1 MADVSENKPA
11 EQVAEQQPQVAETTV
26 EKPAE
31 TTTEKATEAP
41 AEKPAETT
49 SEKTTEA
56 SSTEAVKDTDSKP
69 EENNERKRRGS
80 FQRGGDNK
88 RGRNQNRGNYKG
100 NAYNKS
106 EQRQNKSRFENLPES
121 DDAGEIR
128 RQVDF
133 YFSDS
138 NLPIDAYLLKLTGGK
153 ENKPVPLKTIHDF
166 KRMRH
171 FQPYSAV
178 RDAVANSKFL
188 NLNEADEI
196 TRKVALADKYGDDA
210 QENKKI
216 ASSDN
221 MKRSIYV
228 KGFGNETEKSQLEI
242 EEFFEPYGP
251 VTAVRLRRAD
261 DGFFKRSV
269 FAEFESEE
277 GAKAFLE
284 LDPKPKF
291 NDNELTVMSKQEYVD
306 KKNDDIKEG
315 RINPRSPS
323 RGNQRSNRDGGDN
336 WKSSRDDFQ
345 SRGGRGGRGRG
356 GRGRGGDRGGRG
368 RGGRGGGRGGRDGRP
383 GDRNAERE
391 ASQKNGDSEAGAESK
406 KRSHDGEGD
415 KQTEAKKVKE
425 TAPAAA
431 TEA

>member
-1 MADVSENKPA
+1 MADISENKPA
-11 EQVAEQQPQVAETTV
+11 EQVAEQQPQVASNG
-26 EKPAE
+26 
-31 TTTEKATEAP
+31 TEATTEAP
-41 AEKPAETT
+41 AETAAEKPAEAAPT
-49 SEKTTEA
+49 A
-56 SSTEAVKDTDSKP
+56 STDEVVKDGDNKP

-88 RGRNQNRGNYKG
+88 RGRGQGRGNYNNKG
-100 NAYNKS
+100 NYK
-106 EQRQNKSRFENLPES
+106 ERQNKSRFENLPES

-178 RDAVANSKFL
+178 RDAVAASKFL

-210 QENKKI
+210 NENKKI

-221 MKRSIYV
+221 MKRSIYA

-269 FAEFESEE
+269 FAEFETEE

-291 NDNELTVMSKQEYVD
+291 NDNELQVMSKQEYVD
-306 KKNDDIKEG
+306 KKNEDIKEG
-315 RINPRSPS
+315 RVNPRSPS
-323 RGNQRSNRDGGDN
+323 RGGQRSNRDGGDN

-345 SRGGRGGRGRG
+345 SRGGRGRGRG
-356 GRGRGGDRGGRG
+356 NGRGRGGDRG
-368 RGGRGGGRGGRDGRP
+368 RGGRGGSRGGRGGRDGRP

-391 ASQKNGDSEAGAESK
+391 AAQKNGDSEAGAESK
-406 KRSHDGEGD
+406 KRSREDGEGE
-415 KQTEAKKVKE
+415 KQPEAKKVKE
-425 TAPAAA
+425 DAPAAA

>member
-11 EQVAEQQPQVAETTV
+11 EQVAEQQPQVASNGPETTAEKV
-26 EKPAE
+26 VETPAEKPAE
-31 TTTEKATEAP
+31 TTTEKPTETP
-41 AEKPAETT
+41 AEKSAEAAPA
-49 SEKTTEA
+49 A
-56 SSTEAVKDTDSKP
+56 STEEVVKDTESKP

-88 RGRNQNRGNYKG
+88 RGRNQTRGNY
-100 NAYNKS
+100 NNKS
-106 EQRQNKSRFENLPES
+106 ERKNKSRFENLPES

-178 RDAVANSKFL
+178 RDAVAASKFL
-188 NLNEADEI
+188 NLNESDEI

-210 QENKKI
+210 SENKKI

-221 MKRSIYV
+221 MKRSIYA

-269 FAEFESEE
+269 FAEFETEE

-291 NDNELTVMSKQEYVD
+291 NDNELQVMSKQEYVD

-323 RGNQRSNRDGGDN
+323 RGGQRSNRDGGDN

-345 SRGGRGGRGRG
+345 SRGGRGGRGMRSGRG
-356 GRGRGGDRGGRG
+356 GRGGGMQRGRGWGGRGARGLGGRG
-368 RGGRGGGRGGRDGRP
+368 RGGRGRGGGL
-383 GDRNAERE
+383 GGGGQN
-391 ASQKNGDSEAGAESK
+391 SS
-406 KRSHDGEGD
+406 
-415 KQTEAKKVKE
+415 
-425 TAPAAA
+425 
-431 TEA
+431 

>member
-1 MADVSENKPA
+1 MADVAENKPA
-11 EQVAEQQPQVAETTV
+11 EQVAEQQPEVASNGAEAAT

-31 TTTEKATEAP
+31 TP
-41 AEKPAETT
+41 AEKPAEAAPT
-49 SEKTTEA
+49 A
-56 SSTEAVKDTDSKP
+56 STDEAVKDGDNKP

-88 RGRNQNRGNYKG
+88 RGRGQGRGNYNNKG
-100 NAYNKS
+100 YNNRY
-106 EQRQNKSRFENLPES
+106 ERQNKSRFENLPES

-178 RDAVANSKFL
+178 RDAVAASKFL

-196 TRKVALADKYGDDA
+196 TRKVALAEKYGDDA
-210 QENKKI
+210 NENKKI

-228 KGFGNETEKSQLEI
+228 KGFGNENEKTQLEI

-269 FAEFESEE
+269 FAEFETEE

-291 NDNELTVMSKQEYVD
+291 NDLELQVMSKQEYVD
-306 KKNDDIKEG
+306 KKNEDIKEG
-315 RINPRSPS
+315 RVNPRSPS
-323 RGNQRSNRDGGDN
+323 RGGQRGNKDGGDN

-356 GRGRGGDRGGRG
+356 RGGDRGRGGRG
-368 RGGRGGGRGGRDGRP
+368 RGGRGGRGGRDGRT

-391 ASQKNGDSEAGAESK
+391 AAQKNGDSEAGAESK
-406 KRSHDGEGD
+406 KRSREDGEGE
-415 KQTEAKKVKE
+415 KQPEAKKVKE
-425 TAPAAA
+425 DAPAPA